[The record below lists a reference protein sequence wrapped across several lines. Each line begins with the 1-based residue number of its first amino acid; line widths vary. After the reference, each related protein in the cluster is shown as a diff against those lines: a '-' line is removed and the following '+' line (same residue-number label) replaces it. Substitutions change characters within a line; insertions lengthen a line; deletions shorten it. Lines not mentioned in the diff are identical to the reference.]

1 MPRAYPCCN
10 GRFKRLSSTWTA
22 RSSTTKARAK
32 QKGICKG
39 TVLTGAS
46 HEALEAPLLRR
57 DKALSWDRRTVC
69 AWSCRYVESCRNFG
83 VGCGLRE
90 QDLHGKIVGTKTED
104 WSRKILQAPA
114 KHKPKPKLKQRIS
127 ISALRMS
134 PWIRGL
140 CLRRFTCRRRLSTLG
155 ALVSSSFLT
164 RGIKRSTWKRSRRGP
179 ALELS
184 TEHVVGPP
192 VAESPAGLV
201 FEDPGLAGDAAPAPS
216 AEESRLPHGNSNFE
230 PKARARGPKQHLLP
244 SRRKPLQ
251 GYPST
256 RR

>member
-90 QDLHGKIVGTKTED
+90 QDLHGKIVGTK
-104 WSRKILQAPA
+104 
-114 KHKPKPKLKQRIS
+114 QRIGHED
-127 ISALRMS
+127 SAGTRKAQAEAEAQTAHLHLGFEDVSMDPGALS
-134 PWIRGL
+134 PEVYVQETPFDF
-140 CLRRFTCRRRLSTLG
+140 RRFSLLVLSDSWNQEEYLEE
-155 ALVSSSFLT
+155 
-164 RGIKRSTWKRSRRGP
+164 IKAGP
-179 ALELS
+179 RFG
-184 TEHVVGPP
+184 T
-192 VAESPAGLV
+192 
-201 FEDPGLAGDAAPAPS
+201 
-216 AEESRLPHGNSNFE
+216 
-230 PKARARGPKQHLLP
+230 QH
-244 SRRKPLQ
+244 
-251 GYPST
+251 
-256 RR
+256 